1 MFPHVEKLVKNL
13 EETQV
18 MHTGKIKAFLDQTS
32 NRREADNFIEWFAN
46 HTNEVNRIAR
56 DHFRNDNGQPC
67 VILQAMN
74 TITKPSSDRNSFKE
88 RRQKEKENNMVLSFA
103 NHAAINAVKFLD
115 KLEKDSSRYSRFGD
129 KLQYNSKNKLIEF
142 WNVAKES
149 WGNLQQDTLTRAGL
163 ITKRTKK
170 VGWKYRSLMDWV
182 LYKKNNKEYKIL
194 WTQNVLSHTTLDQ
207 SSEAIPQ
214 RVKEL
219 LRETHHELD
228 KHSEHGKVANLV
240 KENDSHKRYN
250 ADLISELNIITK
262 DRKKKDTPQTDKIE
276 KLLKTKYRKPTH
288 AKILQNAISS
298 YCIQQITILATIYI
312 QTYYKHKTPTEEK
325 ELKDIKLNYT
335 DENFGNHIT
344 ETNNTILKLVNDSH
358 YTQLIDDILTDA
370 TSFNYSQSMGVNLR
384 YTKIGLK
391 YYNEQF
397 DSNFKTFKKEKKN
410 LEAMLGKKYK
420 SSTIIAKKHKIEKVS
435 ERLLRDCESMSDKYG
450 IISDTLRKFINE
462 NTIPTPI
469 KKKENEKL
477 REKLKKLDDKLT
489 PQGNGTDEP
498 PLQLSQLN
506 DMVLNLRNKLIAQ
519 EHDQIRQELED
530 DNWEGAANDSRFL
543 FDFLQKEDDK
553 KRQRELLKAI
563 TENTATAE
571 KNAKDRVTNAGVAEV
586 NETDKKKN
594 EQDKEQIKT
603 EKQKFEDEKSN
614 WQRIRR

>member
-1 MFPHVEKLVKNL
+1 MLGWFKAKQEQKQYDNAIKDL
-13 EETQV
+13 ES
-18 MHTGKIKAFLDQTS
+18 LYTS
-32 NRREADNFIEWFAN
+32 
-46 HTNEVNRIAR
+46 
-56 DHFRNDNGQPC
+56 
-67 VILQAMN
+67 LN
-74 TITKPSSDRNSFKE
+74 TL
-88 RRQKEKENNMVLSFA
+88 KEKSNEIAASPLS
-103 NHAAINAVKFLD
+103 KD
-115 KLEKDSSRYSRFGD
+115 EK
-129 KLQYNSKNKLIEF
+129 
-142 WNVAKES
+142 
-149 WGNLQQDTLTRAGL
+149 
-163 ITKRTKK
+163 
-170 VGWKYRSLMDWV
+170 
-182 LYKKNNKEYKIL
+182 
-194 WTQNVLSHTTLDQ
+194 
-207 SSEAIPQ
+207 
-214 RVKEL
+214 
-219 LRETHHELD
+219 
-228 KHSEHGKVANLV
+228 
-240 KENDSHKRYN
+240 
-250 ADLISELNIITK
+250 
-262 DRKKKDTPQTDKIE
+262 
-276 KLLKTKYRKPTH
+276 
-288 AKILQNAISS
+288 
-298 YCIQQITILATIYI
+298 
-312 QTYYKHKTPTEEK
+312 K